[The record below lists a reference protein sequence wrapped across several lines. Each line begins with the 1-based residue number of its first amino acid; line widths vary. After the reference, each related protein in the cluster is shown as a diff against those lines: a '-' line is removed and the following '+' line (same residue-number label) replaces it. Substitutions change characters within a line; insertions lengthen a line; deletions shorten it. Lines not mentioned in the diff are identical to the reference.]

1 MNKKSNEKIS
11 NLMASIEEEEQKSKE
26 VSAIEVTLEQLQTA
40 RQELQATVE
49 LYKQAKQTLESAN
62 ANLVST
68 ANTIDTK
75 VNSINQKLDGIIE
88 QAPKKLKVKVSV
100 SDDDMKTMTKQHTDH
115 FNSIKQSEVNHE
127 KELTKLLDAY
137 HAKNIEQAK
146 SWGEDVR
153 STFRN
158 YEGYYASGWVA
169 NVCAFFF
176 MVGILCMI
184 GMLGYAIAS
193 I

>member
-1 MNKKSNEKIS
+1 MNKNSNDKIS

-40 RQELQATVE
+40 RLELQATVE
-49 LYKQAKQTLESAN
+49 LYKQAKQTLDSAN

-68 ANTIDTK
+68 AKSIETK
-75 VNSINQKLDGIIE
+75 VNCINTKLDNIIE
-88 QAPKKLKVKVSV
+88 QAPKKLKVKVTV

-115 FNSIKQSEVNHE
+115 FNAVKQSEANHE
-127 KELTKLLDAY
+127 KELTKLLDTY
-137 HAKNIEQAK
+137 HNKNIEQAK
-146 SWGEDVR
+146 LWGEDVR
-153 STFRN
+153 TTFHN

-169 NVCAFFF
+169 NICAFFF
-176 MVGILCMI
+176 MVGILCTI